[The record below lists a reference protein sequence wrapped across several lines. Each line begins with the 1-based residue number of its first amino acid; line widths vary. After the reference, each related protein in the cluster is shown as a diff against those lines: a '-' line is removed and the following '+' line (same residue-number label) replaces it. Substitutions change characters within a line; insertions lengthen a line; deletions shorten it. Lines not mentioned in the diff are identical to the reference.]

1 VSYKFKSG
9 ETVTDGVRRIAR
21 EQLDIALELANT
33 SDDLDLAVHDIRV
46 AFKKLRGLLRL
57 IRQELGADLFQ
68 TENTWY
74 RDSNRRLS
82 AVRDSAAL
90 TEALDKLQTRF
101 AEQLAD
107 DAFAAPRYLLSQLP
121 DQTVEK
127 TAMLQELAQTIGVAR
142 RRIEEWPPVTNDFSA
157 LSRGLRKVYQQGR
170 RKLVLALEEQT
181 TEAFHE
187 WRKEV
192 KYHWYHIRLLQ
203 ALWPE
208 QLKQLAAELKTLS
221 GYLSEHH
228 DLAILSEKVLT
239 LSNDAP
245 DRTAAEALAALTRQ
259 RQKELEACALILG
272 ERVYAEEPGAFTR
285 RFKEYWRAWLSSPTS
300 EDSNQAES

>member
-9 ETVTDGVRRIAR
+9 ETVTDGIRRIAR
-21 EQLDIALELANT
+21 EQLDIALELTNP
-33 SDDLDLAVHDIRV
+33 SHDLDLAVHDIRV

-57 IRQELGADLFQ
+57 IRQELGADAFQ

-74 RDSNRRLS
+74 RDCNRRLS
-82 AVRDSAAL
+82 AVRDTAAL

-101 AEQLAD
+101 AAQLAD
-107 DAFAAPRYLLSQLP
+107 DAFASLREVLSQLP

-127 TAMLQELAQTIGVAR
+127 TETLQELAQTIAVAR
-142 RRIEEWPPVTNDFSA
+142 RRVEEWPAVPDDFSA

-170 RKLVLALEEQT
+170 RKFIVALEEQT
-181 TEAFHE
+181 VEAFHE

-208 QLKQLAAELKTLS
+208 PLKQLTAELKTLS

-239 LSNDAP
+239 LPTDGTN
-245 DRTAAEALAALTRQ
+245 RTAAETLAALSRQ
-259 RQKELEACALILG
+259 RRKELEACARGVG

-285 RFKEYWRAWLSSPTS
+285 RFKEYWRAWTAEKASSTVASP
-300 EDSNQAES
+300 